1 MPRQSCT
8 RHSERGG
15 TLIEFTIT
23 AGIFFMML
31 IAITAGGHLFWTHN
45 ALVEATRRG
54 ARYAVTRATVANDPY
69 VRNVVL
75 YGTPDGTTPLV
86 DNLTADKVTVEP
98 SANFGVG
105 QGSVS
110 VSITGFEYNFVI
122 PGISQQIPMPAYS
135 TTLTGESAGTMPPP

>member
-15 TLIEFTIT
+15 TLIEFTVT

-54 ARYAVTRATVANDPY
+54 ARYAVTHAVNDPN
-69 VRNVVL
+69 VRNVVV

-86 DNLTADKVTVEP
+86 DNLTADKVTVES
-98 SANFGVG
+98 SADFGVG
-105 QGSVS
+105 LGSVS

-122 PGISQQIPMPAYS
+122 PGIDQQIPMPAYR
-135 TTLTGESAGTMPPP
+135 TTLSGESAGLMP

>member
-1 MPRQSCT
+1 MPRQANM

-15 TLIEFTIT
+15 TLIEFTVT

-31 IAITAGGHLFWTHN
+31 IAITAAGHLFWTHN

-54 ARYAVTRATVANDPY
+54 ARYAVTHATVVNDAN

-75 YGTPDGTTPLV
+75 YGTPAPGTTPLV
-86 DNLTADKVTVEP
+86 DNLTPDKVTVQP
-98 SANFGVG
+98 SADFGVG

-122 PGISQQIPMPAYS
+122 PGIDEQIPMPPYS
-135 TTLTGESAGTMPPP
+135 TTLTGESAGLMP